1 MDELLLSRVEQLQ
14 EIDKRLEEILAKV
27 PGRVGNTYVKLR
39 LLRDDVA
46 RMIREAQAEYDA
58 F

>member
-14 EIDKRLEEILAKV
+14 EIDRRLEDIMAKDA
-27 PGRVGNTYVKLR
+27 GKVGHTYAQLR